1 MSASPEKVMALAR
14 RRGILWPSFEVHGK
28 VAGFYDYGPAGTA
41 IKRNVIEVWR
51 RTFVVDGGLL
61 EIDTPSVTPFEVFEA
76 SGHVKEFTDLMA
88 KCGSCGSFQK
98 VEGLLD
104 GIHPNPGTLT
114 EDDVGAVLASVE
126 CPDCGAIEW
135 SASEFN
141 LMFSTA
147 IGPEAGR
154 KGFLR
159 PETAQGIFVNFSLLY
174 RLARERMPFGVA
186 QVGRG
191 YRNEISP
198 RQGPL
203 RLREFNMAEI
213 EFFVDPEES
222 AYPPLADQ
230 LDVTFN
236 LVPAGSEPVVMTA
249 GEAIAKGLVCSE
261 HLMFFMARTATFLDT
276 IGIDRGRLRFR
287 QHEENEMAH
296 YAADCWDAE
305 IETSYGWIEVVGIAD
320 RSAYDLQA
328 HMDHTG
334 KELKAM
340 RRLDEPVEKRVRK
353 VVPVMRVLG
362 RTFRSDAG
370 IVADA
375 LGSSDPDS
383 ADGTITIE
391 VDGRTFEVPPDCYEV
406 SDTVETVNVERFVPR
421 VIEPSFGIDRIIYS
435 ALEHAYREEE
445 RDGESFTVLS
455 LAPVIAPWKFG
466 VFPLVSDDRIVDM
479 AIDIDAAL
487 RCAGIDTVY
496 DAAGSIGRRYARM
509 DEIGTPFCIT
519 VDHDSLEDAS
529 VTIRSRDDRTQVRV
543 PAEGLAPYC
552 LKLIKGETPGKDG
565 GCDGNRTA

>member
-1 MSASPEKVMALAR
+1 MGATPDKVMALAR
-14 RRGILWPSFEVHGK
+14 RRGILWPSFEIHGK

-41 IKRNVIEVWR
+41 IKRNVIEIWR
-51 RTFVVDGGLL
+51 RTFVVEGGLL

-76 SGHVKEFTDLMA
+76 SGHVREFTDLMA
-88 KCGSCGSFQK
+88 KCGACGSFQK
-98 VEGLLD
+98 AEGLLE

-114 EDDVGAVLASVE
+114 EDDAGPVLAGVK
-126 CPDCGAIEW
+126 CPDCGATEW

-147 IGPEAGR
+147 IGPEGGR
-154 KGFLR
+154 RGFLR

-213 EFFVDPEES
+213 EFFVDPDERT
-222 AYPPLADQ
+222 YTPLADH

-236 LVPAGSEPVVMTA
+236 LVPAGADPVEMTA
-249 GEAIAKGLVCSE
+249 GEAITKGLVRSE
-261 HLMFFMARTATFLDT
+261 YLMYFMARTATFLET
-276 IGIDRGRLRFR
+276 VGIDRDRLRFR

-305 IETSYGWIEVVGIAD
+305 IETSYGWVEVVGIAD

-340 RRLDEPVEKRVRK
+340 RRLAEPEERRVRK
-353 VVPVMRVLG
+353 VVPVMRELG
-362 RTFRSDAG
+362 KAFRSDAG
-370 IVADA
+370 VVAEA
-375 LGSSDPDS
+375 LGAVDPDA
-383 ADGTITIE
+383 ADGTIAVE
-391 VDGRTFEVPPDCYEV
+391 ADGRSFDVPRECYEV

-421 VIEPSFGIDRIIYS
+421 VIEPSFGLDRIIYS
-435 ALEHAYREEE
+435 ALEHAYREED
-445 RDGESFTVLS
+445 RDGEPFTVLS
-455 LAPVIAPWKFG
+455 LSPSVAPWKFG
-466 VFPLVSDDRIVDM
+466 VFPLVSDDGIVAM
-479 AIDIDAAL
+479 AASIDSDL
-487 RCAGIDTVY
+487 RGAGIDTVH

-509 DEIGTPFCIT
+509 DEIGTPYCIT

-543 PAEGLAPYC
+543 PVDGLASHC
-552 LKLIKGETPGKDG
+552 LKLIKGEGPGKDG
-565 GCDGNRTA
+565 A

>member
-1 MSASPEKVMALAR
+1 MSASPDKVMALAR

-41 IKRNVIEVWR
+41 IKRNVLEVWR
-51 RTFVVDGGLL
+51 RTFVVEGGLL
-61 EIDTPSVTPFEVFEA
+61 EIDTPSVTPYDVFEA
-76 SGHVKEFTDLMA
+76 SGHVEEFTDLMA

-114 EDDVGAVLASVE
+114 EADVGPVLADVK
-126 CPDCGAIEW
+126 CPDCGNIDW
-135 SASEFN
+135 SSSEFN

-147 IGPEAGR
+147 IGPEGGR

-159 PETAQGIFVNFSLLY
+159 PETAQGIFVNFSILY

-191 YRNEISP
+191 FRNEISP
-198 RQGPL
+198 RQGPI

-213 EFFVDPEES
+213 EFFVDPDEA
-222 AYPPLADQ
+222 AYPPLSEH
-230 LDVTFN
+230 LEVVFN
-236 LVPAGSEPVVMTA
+236 LVPAGANPVEMTA
-249 GEAIAKGLVCSE
+249 GDAIKKGLVCSE
-261 HLMFFMARTATFLDT
+261 YLMYFMARTATFLET
-276 IGIDRGRLRFR
+276 VGIDRGRLRFR

-296 YAADCWDAE
+296 YAEDCWDAE

-328 HMDHTG
+328 HIDHTG

-340 RRLDEPVEKRVRK
+340 RRLEEPVEMRVRK
-353 VVPVMRVLG
+353 VVPVMKQLG

-370 IVADA
+370 IVAEA
-375 LGSSDPDS
+375 LGTVDPD
-383 ADGTITIE
+383 AATGKLVIE
-391 VDGRTFEVPPDCYEV
+391 VDGRTFEVPPECYEV

-435 ALEHAYREEE
+435 ALEHAYREED
-445 RDGESFTVLS
+445 RDGEPFTVLS
-455 LAPVIAPWKFG
+455 LSPEVAPWKFG
-466 VFPLVSDDRIVDM
+466 VFPLVSDDGIV
-479 AIDIDAAL
+479 AIATSIDAEL
-487 RCAGIDTVY
+487 RTAGVDTIY

-519 VDHDSLEDAS
+519 VDHDSLDDSS

-543 PAEGLAPYC
+543 PVEGLMQFC
-552 LKLIKGETPGKDG
+552 LNLIKGEGP
-565 GCDGNRTA
+565 